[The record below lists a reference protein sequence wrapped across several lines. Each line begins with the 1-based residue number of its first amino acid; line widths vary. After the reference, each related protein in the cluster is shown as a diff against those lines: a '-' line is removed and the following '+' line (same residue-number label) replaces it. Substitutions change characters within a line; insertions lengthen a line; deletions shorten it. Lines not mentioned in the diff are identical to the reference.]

1 MGCSIAAVS
10 AGVCDG
16 TVSRVLGKKEEEK
29 RGRYNATAKKVDE
42 LVAKHSIIISHI
54 DINK

>member
-16 TVSRVLGKKEEEK
+16 TVSRVLGKKEEEN